1 MSYLDTKDLDSYYTD
16 LYLKELIGDYEKEFA
31 DKTLEGSLKELITL
45 LDNSEKIIDFLIN
58 NKDQWYIEGENIVFK
73 TDALLTE
80 YNNLVANL

>member
-1 MSYLDTKDLDSYYTD
+1 M
-16 LYLKELIGDYEKEFA
+16 
-31 DKTLEGSLKELITL
+31 KELITL